1 MTWPLT
7 WHHVVHNYLRFNRLP
22 VYPGKQVQ
30 LKPFTRSVQFPLTQ
44 GLDSHSSMSVE
55 QLKSENPGLH
65 VQLYVP
71 SKFRQVALFWHT
83 CRSHSFMSVS
93 QFFPVQ
99 PVAHVQVYAKTPS
112 LQVAPFWHG
121 ELGQSSTFISQL
133 WPGIEK
139 KQNFQRT
146 GIHPKQRAFPPTST
160 ARWHRN
166 CSLGLAV
173 PPWETTRFAGNKIH
187 LSSDSVD

>member
-1 MTWPLT
+1 MTWPFN
-7 WHHVVHNYLRFNRLP
+7 VVHNYLSFNRLP

-44 GLDSHSSMSVE
+44 GLDAHSLISVE

-71 SKFRQVALFWHT
+71 SKFRQVALFWQT

-99 PVAHVQVYAKTPS
+99 PDAHVQV
-112 LQVAPFWHG
+112 
-121 ELGQSSTFISQL
+121 
-133 WPGIEK
+133 
-139 KQNFQRT
+139 
-146 GIHPKQRAFPPTST
+146 
-160 ARWHRN
+160 
-166 CSLGLAV
+166 
-173 PPWETTRFAGNKIH
+173 
-187 LSSDSVD
+187 

>member
-1 MTWPLT
+1 MIHILSWTIKNNKKHFPCHKIHSWRKFKEKWHSRTFQGLPLNFKDISRLCEPCLIT
-7 WHHVVHNYLRFNRLP
+7 KLDHYFWNSIDAKTSLSPFEKTHIGAWHGPFNVVHNYFSFNRLP

-44 GLDSHSSMSVE
+44 GLDAHSLISVE

-71 SKFRQVALFWHT
+71 SKFRQVALFWQT

-99 PVAHVQVYAKTPS
+99 PDAHVQV
-112 LQVAPFWHG
+112 
-121 ELGQSSTFISQL
+121 
-133 WPGIEK
+133 
-139 KQNFQRT
+139 
-146 GIHPKQRAFPPTST
+146 
-160 ARWHRN
+160 
-166 CSLGLAV
+166 
-173 PPWETTRFAGNKIH
+173 
-187 LSSDSVD
+187 